1 MNRAFISLYLIIVLS
16 IVLLGLVL
24 NKVWELVDPEYQ
36 VDPTT
41 ADLMSVIEA
50 QFTKSQDKKIT
61 ISSLPK
67 TLSMHS
73 QVRLEKLEDFSD
85 TKILDKIKSGA
96 IVQAR
101 DASEIFY
108 YKRIADS
115 DTVLALSVKHG
126 QQQKTP
132 LYIGFILL
140 FYFAIA
146 VIIFFWVWP
155 LSRDLSKLGQHT
167 QEFGK
172 DGSSN
177 TIAISTR
184 SVLYPF
190 AKSFN
195 HMAQRI
201 SELMTSQKEMTYA
214 VSHELRTPL
223 ARMKFALAM
232 AEEQREAHPIQS
244 EHKLIHKQLLS
255 IRQDITDME
264 LLINSLLSYAA
275 FERQTQQLIQ
285 PAGHIQD
292 LLQEI
297 VARTAI
303 HKKMPIRIVIQDE
316 TQAEEFH
323 CEWSLMQT
331 ALQNIINNA
340 LDFAKTTIIMHIKI
354 TRDDYIIQIE
364 DDGPGVPEEQR
375 ERIFESFTRLYSEQV
390 SRSGFG
396 LGLAIVRRIMSW
408 HGGHVEC
415 TSASLGGALFTL
427 RWPRKTHKAGADKN

>member
-16 IVLLGLVL
+16 IVLLGLAL
-24 NKVWELVDPEYQ
+24 NKVWELLDPEYE
-36 VDPTT
+36 VDATT
-41 ADLMSVIEA
+41 ADLIFIIES
-50 QFTKSQDKKIT
+50 QFI
-61 ISSLPK
+61 
-67 TLSMHS
+67 HS
-73 QVRLEKLEDFSD
+73 QEKTIIISPELMRLPTRSQVQLVKLDDFSD
-85 TKILDKIKSGA
+85 TEMLDSIKSGA
-96 IVQAR
+96 IVHAR
-101 DASEIFY
+101 NNSEVFY
-108 YKRIADS
+108 YKRIRNS
-115 DTVLALSVKHG
+115 DNVLALSVANE

-140 FYFAIA
+140 FYSAIA

-155 LSRDLSKLGQHT
+155 LSRDLAKLGQHT

-177 TIAISTR
+177 TIVISTR
-184 SVLYPF
+184 SVLFPF

-201 SELMTSQKEMTYA
+201 SELMTSQKEITYA

-232 AEEQREAHPIQS
+232 AEEQPESNQ
-244 EHKLIHKQLLS
+244 IHKQLHS
-255 IRQDITDME
+255 IRQDVTDME
-264 LLINSLLSYAA
+264 SLINSLLSYAA

-292 LLQEI
+292 LLHEI

-303 HKKMPIRIVIQDE
+303 HKKLAIRIVIQDE

-354 TRDDYIIQIE
+354 TREDYIIQIE
-364 DDGPGVPEEQR
+364 DDGPGVPEGQR

-396 LGLAIVRRIMSW
+396 LGLAIVKRIMSW
-408 HGGHVEC
+408 HGGRVEC
-415 TSASLGGALFTL
+415 TSANLGGSLFTL
-427 RWPRKTHKAGADKN
+427 TWPHKIHKAGATKN